1 MDFRMANVTREDY
14 AAFDTL
20 HRNFRYAELRKEEE
34 IPRTKPIIET
44 YEQYAEYARN
54 EWIYFSVEDGMVT
67 GYVIITPYEDGS
79 VKLQEI
85 YIADSHQRCG
95 SGRMLVSLLKD
106 FLKKE
111 DFEKITLMSYNR
123 ATDEFWFWCG
133 FKSVNNSEEFEFI
146 IK

>member
-14 AAFDTL
+14 TAFDTL
-20 HRNFRYAELRKEEE
+20 HRNFRYAELKKEDE
-34 IPRTKPIIET
+34 IPCVNLRVKNYKE
-44 YEQYAEYARN
+44 YAELAEK
-54 EWIYFSVEDGMVT
+54 EWIYFAVEDGKVT

-85 YIADSHQRCG
+85 YIASDEQRRG
-95 SGRMLVSLLKD
+95 SGRMFVSLLKD

-111 DFEKITLMSYNR
+111 GFKRITLLSYNE
-123 ATDEFWFWCG
+123 ATDRFWCRCC
-133 FKSVNNSEEFEFI
+133 FKSVNGSEEFEFI